1 MCAHIA
7 RNALG
12 QTLAECARPS
22 TTYTAA
28 ASPFPL
34 ERGANSKQTPPHA
47 SAPLSVDHRA
57 RLPQRLDVILVDLAV
72 LDEQHVQRI
81 LDLGRHPPVEVLVR
95 PVAVGRLRHPA
106 QRHRD
111 LPHVRVHREVGAL
124 EAEHEHTR
132 DGLGADALEAAQLGL
147 DGVVVERARVLHRE
161 LAALVAQ
168 RLQDALDPRRLRRRQ
183 PARPDRLLD
192 VGGRRGQH
200 GLPRRE
206 GRLEAAEGAVRV
218 DISRV
223 LRQDRADERVEHQA
237 PIAAAAL
244 PRLSAR
250 LLLLDHLGMQP
261 AQRRVDHPALSLS
274 RVLVRRV
281 RVALERHLALQRSE
295 RGRLG
300 RHGRLGR
307 RRLQLAHLRHL
318 HRGQA
323 ALDVAVIVARCRR
336 PS

>member
-106 QRHRD
+106 QRLRAQHTKHTSRDAIAPSAERARKKGAVEGSRKRARARTGRGACPSHPAAGVSRAHHRD

-147 DGVVVERARVLHRE
+147 DGVV
-161 LAALVAQ
+161 
-168 RLQDALDPRRLRRRQ
+168 
-183 PARPDRLLD
+183 
-192 VGGRRGQH
+192 
-200 GLPRRE
+200 
-206 GRLEAAEGAVRV
+206 
-218 DISRV
+218 
-223 LRQDRADERVEHQA
+223 
-237 PIAAAAL
+237 
-244 PRLSAR
+244 
-250 LLLLDHLGMQP
+250 
-261 AQRRVDHPALSLS
+261 
-274 RVLVRRV
+274 
-281 RVALERHLALQRSE
+281 
-295 RGRLG
+295 
-300 RHGRLGR
+300 
-307 RRLQLAHLRHL
+307 
-318 HRGQA
+318 
-323 ALDVAVIVARCRR
+323 
-336 PS
+336 